1 MKGTNIIKSRN
12 LFLFYS
18 LYFEAIRCG
27 VDKTHLETQLTT
39 WISIYVSLSL
49 QESLNVT
56 NDIYYEIL
64 KERRLYVEIL
74 KIRREKQNW
83 MR

>member
-1 MKGTNIIKSRN
+1 MKGTNIIKSWN

-27 VDKTHLETQLTT
+27 VAKTHLETQLTT
-39 WISIYVSLSL
+39 WISIYVSFSL